1 MFFEASKITVFRLLS
16 KALILICD
24 ILRALRCQIWTLE
37 WKRLRLANSGSAC
50 ARAAYA
56 PPAILPS
63 SRSTTNT
70 PLPTA
75 PATLKHTQ
83 GTTTGKTSASLP
95 STTKAMQT
103 IPRLASMLL
112 LLFVCPYLPTTLS
125 FLTSPIQR
133 GSVVT
138 SPARSQPSLLRPFFL
153 VGSTSGFRSALFSL
167 SAKSKD
173 PAFRKEILTGS
184 SSYMKVSDS
193 SVSFGATVKLS
204 TALPTSGKAE
214 TEAWLRDLDSVAAA
228 IWDPTKVKRLPNAW
242 RLSLIS
248 LRFVKI
254 ELLPTVDV
262 ELLTRDNS
270 AGDAVFYLSR

>member
-1 MFFEASKITVFRLLS
+1 
-16 KALILICD
+16 
-24 ILRALRCQIWTLE
+24 
-37 WKRLRLANSGSAC
+37 
-50 ARAAYA
+50 
-56 PPAILPS
+56 
-63 SRSTTNT
+63 
-70 PLPTA
+70 
-75 PATLKHTQ
+75 
-83 GTTTGKTSASLP
+83 
-95 STTKAMQT
+95 MQT
-103 IPRLASMLL
+103 IPRLSSMLL

-138 SPARSQPSLLRPFFL
+138 SPARSQPSLLRPFF
-153 VGSTSGFRSALFSL
+153 VVSSTSGFRSALFSL
-167 SAKSKD
+167 GAKSKD
-173 PAFRKEILTGS
+173 PAFRKAILTGP

-248 LRFVKI
+248 LRFVTI

-270 AGDAVFYLSR
+270 AGDAVFYLSSVGFDPRVKILPGVGIKAEDLGIEINVVGQMKAMGDKGVVGAIGFETTGNLPLPLRVLPRQVLEKAGEAINKQIVKFAEGNFKAN